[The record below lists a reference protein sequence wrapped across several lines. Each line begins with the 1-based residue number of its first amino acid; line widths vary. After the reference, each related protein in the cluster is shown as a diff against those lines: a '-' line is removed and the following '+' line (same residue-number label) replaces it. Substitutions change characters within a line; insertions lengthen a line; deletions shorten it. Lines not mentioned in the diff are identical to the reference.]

1 MIRQDLTPTLLA
13 VPTVI
18 ADSESTFGIEI
29 SAACYQRSALDGF
42 EDDGWRMSGDKP
54 EPDFNCWAGASVNL
68 DDRHQRVHA
77 TVSVFSTRIMET
89 LRTEETAIDL
99 WFVVIPDIVYE
110 NCRPRSRV
118 PTELQVKSEYRF
130 SPSSAQRTRA
140 EPMLFDQLN
149 KDAEPYHYEVDFHNR
164 LKARLLSS
172 QALTQI
178 VRESTIAPVSY
189 ALENERSKRTAA
201 FYKAGGRPWRNSP
214 IGSPM
219 DIDILYVC
227 ITLNRELRVGPA

>member
-1 MIRQDLTPTLLA
+1 
-13 VPTVI
+13 
-18 ADSESTFGIEI
+18 
-29 SAACYQRSALDGF
+29 
-42 EDDGWRMSGDKP
+42 
-54 EPDFNCWAGASVNL
+54 
-68 DDRHQRVHA
+68 
-77 TVSVFSTRIMET
+77 
-89 LRTEETAIDL
+89 
-99 WFVVIPDIVYE
+99 
-110 NCRPRSRV
+110 
-118 PTELQVKSEYRF
+118 
-130 SPSSAQRTRA
+130 
-140 EPMLFDQLN
+140 MLFDQLN